1 MPERPSKEDG
11 RSWPEWMPGTGTVA
25 LFRSDAIQ
33 NDPEDGDVSH
43 LMVIWFQREPVELI
57 ESEPLAIL
65 RSIPWDT
72 LATSWTF

>member
-1 MPERPSKEDG
+1 
-11 RSWPEWMPGTGTVA
+11 MPGTGTVA